1 MTVYERADSIIERI
15 QKIYE
20 NYTDDITLMLEADT
34 ENEKN
39 DDLAREIARAQYNFE
54 KISELYE
61 RDPYE
66 FADKYRDI
74 DSKENIDILMDWLL
88 SER

>member
-61 RDPYE
+61 LDPYE

>member
-1 MTVYERADSIIERI
+1 MTVYEKADSIIERI

-20 NYTDDITLMLEADT
+20 NYTDDITLMLETDT

-61 RDPYE
+61 LDPYE
-66 FADKYRDI
+66 FAEKYGDI
-74 DSKENIDILMDWLL
+74 DSKENIDILIDWLL